1 MTNVTL
7 PFFGSLYNSA
17 IILKQL
23 TALSADEMNLT
34 ILCQRITELLLREMK
49 ISSADIVLSPD
60 YENPRLA
67 PLVPEKAIDPKLDRL
82 RQMIHHIKFPMVL
95 SDLKNPADQQLLTE
109 LKIALIIPLIV
120 GVEDVG
126 LLVLGPKI
134 GLGSRYTQSDIKFL
148 LEFSSRSA
156 NLLKNANSYRK
167 VQDFNRTLES
177 KIIERTHQLDEFVFI
192 ATHDLAAPVT
202 SIAGF
207 LSLIKKK
214 GDQLSPELTTYLA
227 AIDEASSRLTALAKD
242 LLEVA
247 RSDSGTIKVDLVTVD
262 AGKLITDALQQATPL
277 AKDKNI
283 ALTANLSPDNNVQA
297 DPQKLTEIFENII
310 SNGIKYNKSGGSLT
324 ITTTSKDKSL
334 VIEFKDTGLG
344 IAADEQDKVFTKF
357 FRSEAAVIR
366 SSPGTG
372 LGLFVVRM
380 LTQKMGGKVSFK
392 SVAGEGTTFWLEFS
406 K

>member
-17 IILKQL
+17 IIFKQL
-23 TALSADEMNLT
+23 TSLSSDEMSLT

-49 ISSADIVLSPD
+49 ISSVDIVLAPD
-60 YENPRLA
+60 YENPHLTPLA
-67 PLVPEKAIDPKLDRL
+67 PEKAIDPKLDKL
-82 RQMIHHIKFPMVL
+82 RQMIHDIKSPMIL
-95 SDLKNPADQQLLTE
+95 SHLKNPTDQQLFTE

-134 GLGSRYTQSDIKFL
+134 GLGSRYTQRDIKFL
-148 LEFSSRSA
+148 LEFSARSA
-156 NLLKNANSYRK
+156 HILKNANSYRK
-167 VQDFNRTLES
+167 VQEFNRTLES

-207 LSLIKKK
+207 LSLIKKQ
-214 GDQLSPELTTYLA
+214 GDQLSPELTSYLS
-227 AIDEASSRLTALAKD
+227 AIDDASSRLTALTKD

-262 AGKLITDALQQATPL
+262 AGKLITGALQQATPL

-283 ALTANLSPDNNVQA
+283 TLTLNLSPDNTVQA
-297 DPQKLTEIFENII
+297 DPQKLTEIIENII
-310 SNGIKYNKSGGSLT
+310 SNGIKYNKAGGSLA

-357 FRSEAAVIR
+357 FRSEEALIR
-366 SSPGTG
+366 QHSGTG

-380 LTQKMGGKVSFK
+380 LTQKMGGHVSFK
-392 SVAGEGTTFWLEFS
+392 SVEGEGTTFWLEFL